1 MVASLRENCC
11 AGVVAREQSLQPFS
25 EMKPRVCPFTAPRP
39 PFFTPC
45 FILLIPLTLRA
56 SPPRHPL
63 PLHRLPS
70 LPVPFLPRQPP
81 RNRPIRLAKKFR
93 KVVSKNAKYLDDKMR
108 LRRTRSFSRPTSRLY
123 FIPRN
128 QRCNPLK
135 KKLTSGGEDGIIFKL
150 YLRFEYGEIVKFSLF
165 IFFVS
170 RYRLQSDYQ

>member
-1 MVASLRENCC
+1 MEQYGREF
-11 AGVVAREQSLQPFS
+11 ARKLLC
-25 EMKPRVCPFTAPRP
+25 RGGCTRAIFTALLGNETSCMPFHRP
-39 PFFTPC
+39 TPFFTPC

-135 KKLTSGGEDGIIFKL
+135 KKLTSGREDGML

>member
-93 KVVSKNAKYLDDKMR
+93 KVVSKDAGKMQNIWMMKCVYEERVRSLDP
-108 LRRTRSFSRPTSRLY
+108 RRAYILYHVTRDVIR
-123 FIPRN
+123 
-128 QRCNPLK
+128 
-135 KKLTSGGEDGIIFKL
+135 
-150 YLRFEYGEIVKFSLF
+150 
-165 IFFVS
+165 
-170 RYRLQSDYQ
+170 